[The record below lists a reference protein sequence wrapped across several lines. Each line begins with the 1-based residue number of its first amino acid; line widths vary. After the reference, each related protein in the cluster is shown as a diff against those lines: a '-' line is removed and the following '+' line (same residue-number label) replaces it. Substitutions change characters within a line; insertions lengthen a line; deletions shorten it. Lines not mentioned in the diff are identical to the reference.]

1 MRHLKHRSYKYRTG
15 PLNIIMPRASTFQS
29 WTTLVNGVYIVD
41 DCFTCSFS
49 AIEVRKLVQCWVGF
63 IFTISI
69 LLAYT
74 TFGRGLPNELKNLGA
89 SLWLEFV
96 KQYEHHTVQRKKPIS
111 SACLGFPF
119 LNAFWNPSMF
129 FQVEGKQ
136 KGNKASGFRVF
147 GSCQLEAFRTGN
159 AERISTP
166 TPGWLEVERGTQLG
180 EGSVHCWH
188 RVCVRLCHSKSK
200 GTDLLMFCDL
210 DPGPSPGVW
219 DRIFAGVTQWTCFGA
234 MLCVTLPVK

>member
-111 SACLGFPF
+111 SACLGFFRSWTPF
-119 LNAFWNPSMF
+119 EIHPCF

-147 GSCQLEAFRTGN
+147 GSRRWAVWKPSELGTRNASPQRHQVDWKLKEALSWEKGVFTVDN
-159 AERISTP
+159 VKI
-166 TPGWLEVERGTQLG
+166 TQ
-180 EGSVHCWH
+180 S
-188 RVCVRLCHSKSK
+188 LC
-200 GTDLLMFCDL
+200 
-210 DPGPSPGVW
+210 
-219 DRIFAGVTQWTCFGA
+219 
-234 MLCVTLPVK
+234 

>member
-1 MRHLKHRSYKYRTG
+1 MRHLKHRSYKYRTR
-15 PLNIIMPRASTFQS
+15 PLNIIMPQASTFQS

-147 GSCQLEAFRTGN
+147 GSRRWGLQN
-159 AERISTP
+159 
-166 TPGWLEVERGTQLG
+166 WERGKHLHTDTRWIGSWKRHSVKG
-180 EGSVHCWH
+180 EGSVHCWQCEDNTEF
-188 RVCVRLCHSKSK
+188 VL
-200 GTDLLMFCDL
+200 GY
-210 DPGPSPGVW
+210 
-219 DRIFAGVTQWTCFGA
+219 VTRRAQTC
-234 MLCVTLPVK
+234 